1 MRAEKMRVGGIC
13 VFHYKDSKSVSP
25 RRSSVQLRVYF
36 KFSPTSDNPTVSTT
50 DSVELMSDN
59 VCPLSLSLQFSVSL
73 LVSLSLSVMTHMCLR
88 THKHRKI
95 HDSMI
100 SGYTVS
106 QPQHMPPPP

>member
-36 KFSPTSDNPTVSTT
+36 EFSPTSDNPTVSTT

-73 LVSLSLSVMTHMCLR
+73 LVSLSLSL
-88 THKHRKI
+88 
-95 HDSMI
+95 S
-100 SGYTVS
+100 
-106 QPQHMPPPP
+106 